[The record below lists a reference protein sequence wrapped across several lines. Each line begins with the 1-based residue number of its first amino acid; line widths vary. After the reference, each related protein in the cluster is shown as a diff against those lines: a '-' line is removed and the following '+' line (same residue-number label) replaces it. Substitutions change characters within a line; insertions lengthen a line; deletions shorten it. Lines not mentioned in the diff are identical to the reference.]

1 MKNNP
6 IWPRSVRQTIAALA
20 ELITIGLSAGLDR
33 ARNSCATG
41 LRGMADLIALQ
52 HELSIKDLQL
62 SLVLNRLRGVSKR
75 HRPYYSP
82 EDRLRIL
89 RFHWQYGWSTER
101 IAKEF
106 VLDVSS
112 VRRWLRVWNAK
123 GNPGLFFGKVAW
135 NRFHDALYA
144 LVHDIR
150 GLIPEAD
157 FGTRSLADRLRNAA
171 IKISRAT
178 IQRVLRNPKP
188 KTSLPATTRKI
199 AEEPAVKPHTIL
211 APTHTNQVW
220 HLDITEWRVLF
231 ITVHIAAVLDGY
243 SRKLLSIRAYF
254 RAPSTAR
261 ILSLIRKGIA
271 ANGRPRFIVT
281 DHGSIFRSKFKK
293 GLGKRICLVKGKV
306 RSCKFNGK
314 VERFF
319 RTFKLWSRAAGM
331 LWHPLRIQ
339 SHLERFQRYYN
350 LHRTHQA
357 LHGRTPESVWADQPG
372 LRTEAF
378 LARDSKQPVF
388 RAQRLAFESDHH
400 LPILRIDARRTF
412 SRAA

>member
-1 MKNNP
+1 LKKNP
-6 IWPRSVRQTIAALA
+6 IWPRTVRQTVAALA
-20 ELITIGLSAGLDR
+20 ELITIGLAVGLDR
-33 ARNSCATG
+33 ARNSCAAG

-62 SLVLNRLRGVSKR
+62 SLVLNRLRGVSNR

-82 EDRLRIL
+82 EDRLSIL
-89 RFHWQYGWSTER
+89 RFHWQYGWSVER

-106 VLDVSS
+106 VLDASS

-123 GNPGLFFGKVAW
+123 ENPGLFFGKIAW

-144 LVHDIR
+144 LVHDVR

-171 IKISRAT
+171 IKISRST
-178 IQRVLRNPKP
+178 VQRVLRNHKP
-188 KTSLPATTRKI
+188 KTSLPATSRKI
-199 AEEPAVKPHTIL
+199 AEEPAIKPHTIL

-254 RAPSTAR
+254 RAPTTAQM
-261 ILSLIRKGIA
+261 LSLVRKEIA
-271 ANGRPRFIVT
+271 AHGRPRFIVT
-281 DHGSIFRSKFKK
+281 DHGSIFRSKFKM
-293 GLGKRICLVKGKV
+293 GLGKRIRLVKGKV

-339 SHLERFQRYYN
+339 AHIERFQRYYN

-357 LHGRTPESVWADQPG
+357 LQGRTLESVWEGQPAPHA
-372 LRTEAF
+372 EAF
-378 LARDSKQPVF
+378 LARDPKQPDF
-388 RAQRLAFESDHH
+388 RAQRLAFEGDHH
-400 LPILRIDARRTF
+400 LPVLRIDVLRTF

>member
-1 MKNNP
+1 
-6 IWPRSVRQTIAALA
+6 
-20 ELITIGLSAGLDR
+20 
-33 ARNSCATG
+33 
-41 LRGMADLIALQ
+41 MADLIALQ
-52 HELSIKDLQL
+52 HELAIRDLQL
-62 SLVLNRLRGVSKR
+62 SLILNRLRTVPNR

-82 EDRLRIL
+82 EDRLTIL
-89 RFHWQYGWSTER
+89 RFHWQYGWSVER
-101 IAKEF
+101 IAQEF

-123 GNPGLFFGKVAW
+123 ENPGLFFGKVAW

-150 GLIPEAD
+150 GLIPEAN
-157 FGTRSLADRLRNAA
+157 FGTRSLADRLRHAA
-171 IKISRAT
+171 IRISRST
-178 IQRVLRNPKP
+178 VQRVLRNPKP
-188 KTSLPATTRKI
+188 QKPLPATTRT
-199 AEEPAVKPHTIL
+199 ATDEPAVKPHTIL
-211 APTHTNQVW
+211 APTHTNHVW

-254 RAPSTAR
+254 RAPTTAQM
-261 ILSLIRKGIA
+261 LSLVRTGIA
-271 ANGRPRFIVT
+271 AHGRPRFIVT
-281 DHGSIFRSKFKK
+281 DHGPIFRSKFKK
-293 GLGKRICLVKGKV
+293 GLGKRIRLVKGKV

-339 SHLERFQRYYN
+339 THLERFQRYYN
-350 LHRTHQA
+350 LHRTHRA
-357 LHGRTPESVWADQPG
+357 LQGRTPESVWADQPA
-372 LRTEAF
+372 LHTEAF
-378 LARDSKQPVF
+378 LARDTRKPVF
-388 RAQRLAFESDHH
+388 RAQRLAFEGDNH
-400 LPILRIDARRTF
+400 LPLLRVDVLRTL